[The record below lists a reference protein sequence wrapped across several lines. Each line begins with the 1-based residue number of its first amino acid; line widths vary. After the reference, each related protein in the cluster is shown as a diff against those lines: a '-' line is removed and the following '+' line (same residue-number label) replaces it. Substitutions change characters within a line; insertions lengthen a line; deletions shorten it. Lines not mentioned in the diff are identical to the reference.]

1 MGKFSRI
8 YQPMTTEVYLT
19 ITHCLGFLSSTWLT
33 VLFLIN
39 EVFKV
44 LISFCY
50 YYCFIYLFFV
60 VVGKVSFHFFSLLM
74 NCRTLKSLI
83 PIRKSTVV
91 LYNDV
96 SLSI

>member
-19 ITHCLGFLSSTWLT
+19 ITHCLGFLCSTWLT

-50 YYCFIYLFFV
+50 FYCFIFVV
-60 VVGKVSFHFFSLLM
+60 VVGKVSFRFFSLLM

-83 PIRKSTVV
+83 PIRKSTVA